1 MTELSSWK
9 EDYEEIK
16 NTDTEILAIGVDHIF
31 SHNVFEASLG
41 TLPYPLLSDWHK
53 ETVKKYGVFHE
64 KDEVA
69 VRSCFLID
77 KNGEIVYKDI
87 DFNPRERVVYEGLL
101 KECGKLSKK

>member
-9 EDYEEIK
+9 EDYEEIE

-69 VRSCFLID
+69 IRSCFLID
-77 KNGEIVYKDI
+77 KKGEIVYKDV
-87 DFNPRERVVYEGLL
+87 DFNPRNQKVYEGLL
-101 KECGKLSKK
+101 KECGKLSVK

>member
-1 MTELSSWK
+1 MTELTSWK
-9 EDYEEIK
+9 GDYEKVK

-53 ETVKKYGVFHE
+53 ETVKKYNVFNE

-69 VRSCFLID
+69 IRSAFLVN
-77 KNGEIVYKDI
+77 KKGEIVYKNVG
-87 DFNPRERVVYEGLL
+87 FNPSDKQVYEDLMS
-101 KECGKLSKK
+101 ECEKLTTG

>member
-1 MTELSSWK
+1 MTELTSWK
-9 EDYEEIK
+9 GDYEEIK

-41 TLPYPLLSDWHK
+41 TLPFPLLSDWHK
-53 ETVKKYGVFHE
+53 ETVKKYDVFNE

-69 VRSCFLID
+69 VRSCYLID

-87 DFNPRERVVYEGLL
+87 DFNPTDKKVYEGLL
-101 KECGKLSKK
+101 NECGKLSLK